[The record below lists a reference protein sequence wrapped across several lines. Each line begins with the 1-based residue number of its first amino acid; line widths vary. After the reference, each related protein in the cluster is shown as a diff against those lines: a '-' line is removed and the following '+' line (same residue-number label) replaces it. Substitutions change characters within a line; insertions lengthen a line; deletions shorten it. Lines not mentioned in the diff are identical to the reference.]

1 MKYFYT
7 NKKLKLFL
15 ILKILYYIIILKL
28 FLILLYCKLSF
39 HTKIYYEFH
48 LMQINLC
55 QTFELKYDEVIL
67 NIEFITNS
75 M

>member
-1 MKYFYT
+1 MKYLCI
-7 NKKLKLFL
+7 NKKLKF
-15 ILKILYYIIILKL
+15 IFNIKI
-28 FLILLYCKLSF
+28 YCKLSF

-48 LMQINLC
+48 IYMQINLC
-55 QTFELKYDEVIL
+55 QNFELKYDKVIL

>member
-7 NKKLKLFL
+7 NKK
-15 ILKILYYIIILKL
+15 LKL